1 MNDLSH
7 SLSVDIVLGDLM
19 DATPNKDV
27 SDEFKVQVRIRQKN
41 TVNTSPV
48 GSVNRLNLG
57 FGRGGP
63 IRTGDPLHPMQVR
76 YLAALRPDC
85 CKNIIPAI

>member
-1 MNDLSH
+1 
-7 SLSVDIVLGDLM
+7 M
-19 DATPNKDV
+19 DATPNEDV
-27 SDEFKVQVRIRQKN
+27 PDGFKVQVRIGQKN

-48 GSVNRLNLG
+48 GSVNRLSLG